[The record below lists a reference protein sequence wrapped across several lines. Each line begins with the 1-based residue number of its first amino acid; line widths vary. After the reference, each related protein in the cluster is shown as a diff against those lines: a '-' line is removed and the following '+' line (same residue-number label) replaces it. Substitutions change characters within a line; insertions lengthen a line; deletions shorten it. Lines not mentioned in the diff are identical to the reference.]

1 MAVIKEIDQRVLQIG
16 AGLRKNWW
24 VSKLKI
30 FSINPKVIYFIVI
43 ILIVGDQ
50 SREENLG
57 RGIFVLLLMF
67 IMDILIR
74 YIKRVIGRPRPVKPE
89 SSVIKQICGFG
100 PDAFS
105 FPSQHSFT
113 AFQFVSVIPFLFGSN
128 LLYILT
134 PYAILV
140 AFSRILM
147 GHHYLTDVLAGSILG
162 IMSGG
167 FIVIL
172 CTNIT

>member
-74 YIKRVIGRPRPVKPE
+74 YIKGYWKTASCETGV
-89 SSVIKQICGFG
+89 FG
-100 PDAFS
+100 DQTNMWFRARCFS